1 MEGRGQG
8 GKRLIQGRKM
18 KKGLAAREQGGG
30 GKGVKRLIQERKMKK
45 GLAAG
50 EQG

>member
-1 MEGRGQG
+1 
-8 GKRLIQGRKM
+8 M